1 MLLFNI
7 LLYLKSTMSMFILN
21 YHNKLITP
29 YFEKNIYNRYSNY
42 IVTFYTLEDLNITKF
57 RYYFKFIVDTQSED
71 YSRYRCKR
79 MLMLILRFFYNDNQ
93 VKQHPVMFDHV

>member
-1 MLLFNI
+1 MVYLIYMLLFNI

-42 IVTFYTLEDLNITKF
+42 IVTFYTLEDLKPHL
-57 RYYFKFIVDTQSED
+57 S
-71 YSRYRCKR
+71 
-79 MLMLILRFFYNDNQ
+79 
-93 VKQHPVMFDHV
+93 VK